1 MILPAFDS
9 HEYVKQLTA
18 KGEDLPTAE
27 ALAEIRAEL
36 RMLERAIEE
45 LRKDMESRL
54 AQFETKMDARFSEFE
69 ARMEAC
75 FASFKAEMVR
85 WLFAFFV
92 VQTGAILTLKFL

>member
-18 KGEDLPTAE
+18 NGVELPTAE
-27 ALAEIRAEL
+27 VLADIRSEIRV
-36 RMLERAIEE
+36 LERAIEDFRKE
-45 LRKDMESRL
+45 VDLRF
-54 AQFETKMDARFSEFE
+54 AQFE
-69 ARMEAC
+69 ARMDAQ

-92 VQTGAILTLKFL
+92 VQTGAILTLRFI